1 MTDYKELKMVLKPL
15 IQEIKYEVTLL
26 SNASALLNDYMDD
39 INWVGFY
46 LLNDNELILGPFQG
60 HPACTNIPLNRGVCG
75 KCATDEK
82 TILVKNVHEFPTHIA
97 CDSASNS
104 EICVPIF
111 KNNKFYGLLDIDSP
125 SLNRFNEEDQANLEE
140 IAKIIED
147 VLNNTNKY

>member
-60 HPACTNIPLNRGVCG
+60 HPACTNGFSTLV
-75 KCATDEK
+75 
-82 TILVKNVHEFPTHIA
+82 TI
-97 CDSASNS
+97 D
-104 EICVPIF
+104 
-111 KNNKFYGLLDIDSP
+111 NKQF
-125 SLNRFNEEDQANLEE
+125 
-140 IAKIIED
+140 
-147 VLNNTNKY
+147 